1 MYKFFFL
8 KIIRWYPSTPNIDEY
23 RDAVIKL

>member
-1 MYKFFFL
+1 MYNFFIL

-23 RDAVIKL
+23 RDAVIKS